1 MIFTY
6 SLWTGLPIHVR
17 IKLAA
22 DLEIKKTGPTHVVSD
37 NIQSDGY
44 RIQDIEQALTEG
56 RLREYTGSESKDLRE
71 LFDLA
76 VAKATAK

>member
-1 MIFTY
+1 MIFLY
-6 SLWTGLPIHVR
+6 GLWTGLPIHVR

-44 RIQDIEQALTEG
+44 KVADIEAALTME
-56 RLREYTGSESKDLRE
+56 RLQEYTQSKSEDMRE

-76 VAKATAK
+76 VAKASAK